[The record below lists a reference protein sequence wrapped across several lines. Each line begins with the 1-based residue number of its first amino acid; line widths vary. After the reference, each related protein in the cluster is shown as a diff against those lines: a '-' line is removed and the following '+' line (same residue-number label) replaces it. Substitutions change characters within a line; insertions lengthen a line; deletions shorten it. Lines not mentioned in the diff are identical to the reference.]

1 MQPLKKLHFDK
12 LILSKKITLFKLNR
26 TGKHAQFHELLKK
39 SIIRVV
45 REKFL
50 KKKDFED
57 PEAKKEF
64 IEQLYVFLIGRVL
77 LFLFFRNELFNVFL
91 FAKRQKSVLLQRR
104 RRIARLKREKHDQ
117 DFLLLAVASGDF

>member
-1 MQPLKKLHFDK
+1 
-12 LILSKKITLFKLNR
+12 
-26 TGKHAQFHELLKK
+26 LKK

-64 IEQLYVFLIGRVL
+64 IEQLYVFLIGRVYRFYFSEMSFSKVFFSPKGKSPYFCSVAAGL
-77 LFLFFRNELFNVFL
+77 LV
-91 FAKRQKSVLLQRR
+91 
-104 RRIARLKREKHDQ
+104 
-117 DFLLLAVASGDF
+117 

>member
-1 MQPLKKLHFDK
+1 M
-12 LILSKKITLFKLNR
+12 
-26 TGKHAQFHELLKK
+26 
-39 SIIRVV
+39 

-77 LFLFFRNELFNVFL
+77 LFLFFRNEPLKVFL
-91 FAKRQKSVLLQRR
+91 FAKRQKSVFLKRR
-104 RRIARLKREKHDQ
+104 SRIWSLKREKHDQ
-117 DFLLLAVASGDF
+117 DFLLLAAASGDF